1 LFVANWQP
9 KPDNLRLIANT
20 LNIGLDSLVF
30 VDDNPAER
38 MAVRQFLP
46 EVDVIPLPADP
57 TQYTRALSQY
67 LLFETSAL
75 TSEDANRTQQYQAR
89 ARMAALAASTGS
101 MADFY
106 RSLQMQ
112 AMVAPFDELHLPR
125 IAQLLAKTNQ
135 FNLTTR
141 RHGMGQL
148 QAFMRDPH
156 CVHFY
161 LRLRDAFAD
170 HGVVS
175 VMIALRLGD
184 VLDIDTW
191 LMSCRVV
198 GRTVE
203 ATMLEHLCQRA
214 QQLGCTAIRGTYLPT
229 PKNEMVKDLFSQFGF
244 ERLDDSDGASRWLY
258 DLRTKGTITN
268 EFITMIRA

>member
-1 LFVANWQP
+1 
-9 KPDNLRLIANT
+9 
-20 LNIGLDSLVF
+20 
-30 VDDNPAER
+30 
-38 MAVRQFLP
+38 
-46 EVDVIPLPADP
+46 
-57 TQYTRALSQY
+57 
-67 LLFETSAL
+67 
-75 TSEDANRTQQYQAR
+75 
-89 ARMAALAASTGS
+89 
-101 MADFY
+101 
-106 RSLQMQ
+106 
-112 AMVAPFDELHLPR
+112 
-125 IAQLLAKTNQ
+125 
-135 FNLTTR
+135 
-141 RHGMGQL
+141 
-148 QAFMRDPH
+148 MRDPH